1 MAWIKVIDEKD
12 ATGKLKEVYERIGE
26 ERGEVA
32 NIYKINSLNPQSM
45 EDHLNFYMN
54 LVYGHLDL
62 TREQRELIA
71 VAVSVTNGCQYCIN
85 HHAEALNAYW
95 KDREKLNKFIDN
107 FNFVELPE
115 KDRTMI
121 EYAIKLTKALK
132 SISDKDI
139 EKLQEQNFSD
149 ADILNINLVTAYFN
163 FVNRVALGLGVE
175 FSSDEITGYKY

>member
-1 MAWIKVIDEKD
+1 
-12 ATGKLKEVYERIGE
+12 
-26 ERGEVA
+26 
-32 NIYKINSLNPQSM
+32 
-45 EDHLNFYMN
+45 
-54 LVYGHLDL
+54 
-62 TREQRELIA
+62 

-107 FNFVELPE
+107 FNFIELPE

-121 EYAIKLTKALK
+121 EYAIKLAKALK

-149 ADILNINLVTAYFN
+149 ADILNINLITAYFN

-175 FSSDEITGYKY
+175 FSSGEITGYKY